1 MKTANKAFVRRVFMA
16 NIAKNQDNAQRV
28 NESELLVK
36 ANIMTNDSYDDFD
49 RLLTQTKSLVDF
61 MIGNDNMEGFSMEQI
76 SNLLWLVSDRLGD
89 MQVKFESMPMRTIQ

>member
-1 MKTANKAFVRRVFMA
+1 MPS
-16 NIAKNQDNAQRV
+16 NIAKNQDNAQRAIN
-28 NESELLVK
+28 NESHVT
-36 ANIMTNDSYDDFD
+36 ANIMTNSSYDDFD
-49 RLLTQTKSLVDF
+49 RLLTQTRSLVDF

>member
-1 MKTANKAFVRRVFMA
+1 MA
-16 NIAKNQDNAQRV
+16 NNIPNEEQSTQRV
-28 NESELLVK
+28 NKSELLVK
-36 ANIMTNDSYDDFD
+36 ANIMTNSSYDDFD
-49 RLLTQTKSLVDF
+49 RLLTQTRTLVDF

>member
-1 MKTANKAFVRRVFMA
+1 MPS
-16 NIAKNQDNAQRV
+16 NIAKNQDNAQRAINNKSHV
-28 NESELLVK
+28 T
-36 ANIMTNDSYDDFD
+36 ANIMTNSSYDDFD
-49 RLLTQTKSLVDF
+49 RLLTQTRSLVDF

>member
-1 MKTANKAFVRRVFMA
+1 MSS

-28 NESELLVK
+28 NKSELLVK

-61 MIGNDNMEGFSMEQI
+61 MVGNDNIEGFPKEQI

>member
-1 MKTANKAFVRRVFMA
+1 MSS

-28 NESELLVK
+28 NESKSLVK

-49 RLLTQTKSLVDF
+49 RLLTQAKSLVDF
-61 MIGNDNMEGFSMEQI
+61 MIGNDNMEGYPMEQI

-89 MQVKFESMPMRTIQ
+89 MQAKFESMPVRTIQ

>member
-1 MKTANKAFVRRVFMA
+1 MT

-28 NESELLVK
+28 NESELLAK
-36 ANIMTNDSYDDFD
+36 ANIMTNASYDDFD
-49 RLLTQTKSLVDF
+49 RLLTQTRTLVDF

>member
-61 MIGNDNMEGFSMEQI
+61 MVGNDNIEGFPKEQI

>member
-1 MKTANKAFVRRVFMA
+1 MA
-16 NIAKNQDNAQRV
+16 NNIPNEEQCIQRV
-28 NESELLVK
+28 IDNKTHVT
-36 ANIMTNDSYDDFD
+36 ANIMTSDSYDDFD

-61 MIGNDNMEGFSMEQI
+61 MVGNDNIEGFPKEQI

>member
-1 MKTANKAFVRRVFMA
+1 MSS
-16 NIAKNQDNAQRV
+16 NIAKNQESTQRV
-28 NESELLVK
+28 NESELLVT

-61 MIGNDNMEGFSMEQI
+61 MVGNDNIEGFPKEQI
-76 SNLLWLVSDRLGD
+76 ANLLWLVSDRPGD

>member
-1 MKTANKAFVRRVFMA
+1 MSS

-28 NESELLVK
+28 NESKSLVK

-61 MIGNDNMEGFSMEQI
+61 MVGNDNIEGFPKEQI

-89 MQVKFESMPMRTIQ
+89 MQAKFESMPMRTIQ

>member
-1 MKTANKAFVRRVFMA
+1 MTN
-16 NIAKNQDNAQRV
+16 NIPNEEQSTQRV
-28 NESELLVK
+28 NESELLAT

-61 MIGNDNMEGFSMEQI
+61 MVGNDNIEGFPKEQI
-76 SNLLWLVSDRLGD
+76 ANLLWLVSDRLGD

>member
-1 MKTANKAFVRRVFMA
+1 MA

>member
-1 MKTANKAFVRRVFMA
+1 MSS
-16 NIAKNQDNAQRV
+16 NIAKNQDNTQRV
-28 NESELLVK
+28 IDNKTHVT

-61 MIGNDNMEGFSMEQI
+61 MVGNDNIEGFPKEQI

>member
-1 MKTANKAFVRRVFMA
+1 MSS

-28 NESELLVK
+28 NESKSLVK
-36 ANIMTNDSYDDFD
+36 ANIMTNDSYDEFD

-61 MIGNDNMEGFSMEQI
+61 MVGNDNIEGFPKEQI

-89 MQVKFESMPMRTIQ
+89 MQAKFESMPMRTIQ